1 MIRHKNNKSG
11 HPPPNCPLEASLR
24 LLAGAWTP
32 KILWYLSAE
41 PRRFGDLKR
50 DLGAISAKVLTTRLR
65 ELEKR
70 DVLTRTVMPTSP
82 PTVEYALT
90 PLGHKMGPILAAIAE
105 VGKEISKVKS
115 TAAAEKTQVVRK
127 DAYSK
132 VSEIG
137 WDVAASKEV
146 PIV

>member
-1 MIRHKNNKSG
+1 MIRHRANKSG
-11 HPPPNCPLEASLR
+11 PPPLSCPLEASLK

-32 KILWYLSAE
+32 KILWYLRVE
-41 PRRFGDLKR
+41 TRRFGDLKR

-65 ELEKR
+65 ELEKKG
-70 DVLTRTVMPTSP
+70 VLTRTVMPTSP

-90 PLGHKMGPILAAIAE
+90 PLGHKMGPILEAIAE
-105 VGKEISKVKS
+105 VGKDISKEKSPAEPVKAPP
-115 TAAAEKTQVVRK
+115 TRK
-127 DAYSK
+127 ESFNK

-137 WDVAASKEV
+137 WDVAATREV

>member
-1 MIRHKNNKSG
+1 
-11 HPPPNCPLEASLR
+11 
-24 LLAGAWTP
+24 
-32 KILWYLSAE
+32 
-41 PRRFGDLKR
+41 
-50 DLGAISAKVLTTRLR
+50 
-65 ELEKR
+65 
-70 DVLTRTVMPTSP
+70 
-82 PTVEYALT
+82 
-90 PLGHKMGPILAAIAE
+90 LAAIAE